1 MSAISAHAGH
11 AADLSQ
17 AFLAQAVGGWRTG
30 RSENLG
36 RGGSIV
42 E

>member
-1 MSAISAHAGH
+1 MSAISAHAGQ
-11 AADLSQ
+11 AEDLSP
-17 AFLAQAVGGWRTG
+17 AFVTQVVVGWRTG